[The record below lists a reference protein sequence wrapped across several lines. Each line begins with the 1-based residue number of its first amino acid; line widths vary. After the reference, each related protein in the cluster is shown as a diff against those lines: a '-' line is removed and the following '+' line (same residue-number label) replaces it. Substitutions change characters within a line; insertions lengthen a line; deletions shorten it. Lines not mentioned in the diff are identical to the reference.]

1 MTTVLDQ
8 QTPST
13 QAGKGRGSSR
23 AARGGGKAAVRFL
36 TGLTPL
42 VLLLVIWQLVGTYA
56 SPYFPTPKA
65 WWDGVG
71 ALRTAG
77 QLWPAIGYTLR
88 TFIIALVLNTVI
100 GSVLGFLMG
109 GVRLADRSLGPTTE
123 FIRAIPAAAL
133 VPVLVLIM
141 GISETTD
148 VAVVVAG
155 TLWPVMIS
163 TRSAMR
169 RMNPVLRDVA
179 RTLRLSRRDW
189 LVKVAF
195 PALLPSILVGIQVMA
210 PMTLIVTLLVEIV
223 TGTSGVG
230 GLLSSA
236 EQNFM
241 SAQVYGLVCVAGL
254 IALVINVCVHLIEHY
269 TSRHLR

>member
-1 MTTVLDQ
+1 MTSVLDRSSAV
-8 QTPST
+8 TAARRRPS
-13 QAGKGRGSSR
+13 RGPG
-23 AARGGGKAAVRFL
+23 RGGGRAALRFL
-36 TGLTPL
+36 AGLTPL
-42 VLLLVIWQLVGTYA
+42 ALFIVAWQIFGDA
-56 SPYFPTPKA
+56 QSPYFPTPST
-65 WWDGVG
+65 WWDGVR
-71 ALRTAG
+71 ALSDAG

-88 TFIIALVLNTVI
+88 TFVIALAFNVVI

-141 GISETTD
+141 GESRTTD
-148 VAVVVAG
+148 IVVVVAG
-155 TLWPVMIS
+155 TLWPVLIS

-169 RMNPVLRDVA
+169 RMNPLLADVS
-179 RTLRLSRRDW
+179 RTLRLSKSDW

-195 PALLPSILVGIQVMA
+195 PALLPSILVGVQVMA
-210 PMTLIVTLLVEIV
+210 PMALIVTLLVEIV
-223 TGTSGVG
+223 TGSSGVG

-236 EQNFM
+236 QQNFM
-241 SAQVYGLVCVAGL
+241 SSQVYGLVCVAGV
-254 IALVINVCVHLIEHY
+254 IALVVNVLVSLIEHY